1 VIAARAAGARQ
12 VLVTGLTRDGLKFIR
27 PVPAADRPGRA
38 VSAAIAG
45 MTDAH
50 SIEQG
55 ASGTISA
62 STVT

>member
-1 VIAARAAGARQ
+1 MIAARAAGARQ

-27 PVPAADRPGRA
+27 PVPAEDRPGRA
-38 VSAAIAG
+38 VGAAIAG
-45 MTDAH
+45 MTDAD